1 MTTHFE
7 AQLPACP
14 HSGFGWM
21 FFRQWLRNPFG
32 IAALSPSSRHLARL
46 MVNQLPASS
55 RRVVE
60 LGGGTGVFTRA
71 LLQEGIA
78 PQDLLVVELNPAL
91 HDLLSHRFPGVGVIH
106 GDACEL
112 AALLASRHAGAPQ
125 SVDAIVS
132 GLGLLSMSR
141 ATQRCI
147 LLAAFSVMSP
157 EGCFIQFTYG
167 PASPVS
173 RELLAELGLAVRRGG
188 IAWVN
193 VPPATVYVYTRSRTR
208 GIRAVRVPVT
218 HRAPSYF
225 ARRRTA
231 VPESRP
237 PVSSSP

>member
-1 MTTHFE
+1 MTTHSD
-7 AQLPACP
+7 AQVSACP

-32 IAALSPSSRHLARL
+32 IAALSPSSRQLAQL

-55 RRVVE
+55 HRVVE

-91 HDLLSHRFPGVGVIH
+91 HDLLSHQFPGVGVIH

-112 AALLASRHAGAPQ
+112 AVLLASRNAGVAQ

-147 LLAAFSVMSP
+147 LQAAFSVMP
-157 EGCFIQFTYG
+157 AEGCFIQFTYG

-173 RELLAELGLAVRRGG
+173 RELLAELGLTVRRGG

-193 VPPATVYVYTRSRTR
+193 VPPATVYVFTRSRTR
-208 GIRAVRVPVT
+208 GIHAVHMPATQRSLGRFLR
-218 HRAPSYF
+218 HR
-225 ARRRTA
+225 
-231 VPESRP
+231 RP
-237 PVSSSP
+237 G